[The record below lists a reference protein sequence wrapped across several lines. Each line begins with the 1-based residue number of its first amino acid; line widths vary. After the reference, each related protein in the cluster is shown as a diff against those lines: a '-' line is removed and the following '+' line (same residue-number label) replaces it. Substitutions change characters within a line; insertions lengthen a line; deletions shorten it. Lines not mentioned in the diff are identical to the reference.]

1 MFPYLNFIWRLL
13 VRGND
18 AQGNDHHSHD
28 LLFFF
33 VHEEGRG
40 IARMKVAR
48 AIFHGGRKGRN
59 TSGAVPERLISKW
72 RHLSVEAD
80 TYVLPGLSTADG
92 GLVCETWVKWVPPSL
107 VNSERSPSP

>member
-1 MFPYLNFIWRLL
+1 MHK
-13 VRGND
+13 G
-18 AQGNDHHSHD
+18 DHHSHD

>member
-1 MFPYLNFIWRLL
+1 MHK
-13 VRGND
+13 
-18 AQGNDHHSHD
+18 NDHHSHD

-48 AIFHGGRKGRN
+48 AIFHGGRWRRN